1 VEETLNAA
9 ERLQGLLSSPFVV
22 GNREVRLSGSVGIA
36 IEEPGATTTQED
48 LLRNADTALHAAQE
62 KGMGE
67 IVVFERAMH
76 TRALRRLHLEAEL
89 RRALTENELEVH
101 FQPICD
107 LALGLPLGVEA
118 LVRWRHPARG
128 LLPASAFVPFAEH
141 AGILGD
147 IDGWVLT
154 ESCRV
159 ARRLLVAPRIERPLR
174 MNVNLSPSRLRDA
187 SIVGEVERVLRE
199 HGLPP
204 SQLTLEI
211 TEGAVLSDTDRAEK
225 VLASLKDLG
234 IRLSLDDFGTGYS
247 SLSYV
252 RRFPVDELKI
262 DRVFV
267 DGIHRDAGTTA
278 LVQAIV
284 KLGQGLSLDVVAEG
298 IERRSQADTLIGLDC
313 NVGQGWLL
321 SKPLTEDE
329 LFEYLASRGMPV
341 ADQSVG

>member
-1 VEETLNAA
+1 
-9 ERLQGLLSSPFVV
+9 
-22 GNREVRLSGSVGIA
+22 
-36 IEEPGATTTQED
+36 
-48 LLRNADTALHAAQE
+48 
-62 KGMGE
+62 MGE

-147 IDGWVLT
+147 IDGWVLA